1 MEEILISKSRYVY
14 LNKLEEFFNFVKEE
28 ENFNELKF
36 LNEET
41 LKKIWDNKEDDKAF
55 ENL

>member
-1 MEEILISKSRYVY
+1 MEVVTIPKERFVY
-14 LNKLEEFFNFVKEE
+14 LNKLEEFFNFVRKE
-28 ENFNELKF
+28 ENFNDLKF

-41 LKKIWDNKEDDKAF
+41 LKKIWNNEEDDKAF